1 MQEKSQ
7 PTEKPRSELPIEK
20 QANFEG
26 SWTNLMCERLRNP
39 EIREQIID
47 ILCEIEQLE
56 KDRPI
61 GKYIDDEGK
70 EWECF
75 IKDDKQANF
84 TRYYIP
90 RTREEIEKD
99 FDEDLQMV
107 GQYTPINFNGEGS
120 RLEDTVVGGR
130 ELVDLEAIYPST
142 GEKYT
147 EEMQNITESHEK
159 GHVLRTYNFVQS
171 QKKGLLR
178 RSHRNWGGVDARFRE
193 AFDFSKI
200 DYHGEYEKI
209 KENLIRT
216 GRKEKM
222 MEEKDARFICEA
234 YLRMP
239 MEIAER
245 MSQLKNYFGM
255 KNNEVFTK
263 EHLAYAKEHFISD
276 TTYDNNMTQ
285 FFQAIP
291 PEKEDAFIE
300 LINSAG
306 I

>member
-1 MQEKSQ
+1 MQEKLSSI
-7 PTEKPRSELPIEK
+7 EKRRSELPIEQ

-39 EIREQIID
+39 EIRKQIID
-47 ILCEIEQLE
+47 ILYEIEQSE
-56 KDRPI
+56 KDSPV
-61 GKYIDDEGK
+61 GKNPADESR
-70 EWECF
+70 ECF
-75 IKDDKQANF
+75 IKDDKQTNF
-84 TRYYIP
+84 TRYYVP
-90 RTREEIEKD
+90 RKREEIEKD

-107 GQYTPINFNGEGS
+107 EQYTPINFSGKGS
-120 RLEDTVVGGR
+120 RLEDEVVGGR
-130 ELVDLEAIYPST
+130 EFVDLKAIYPST
-142 GEKYT
+142 GEKFT
-147 EEMQNITESHEK
+147 EKMRNFTESHEK

-171 QKKGLLR
+171 RKKGLLR
-178 RSHRNWGGVDARFRE
+178 RYHRNWEGADARFRN

-200 DYHGEYEKI
+200 DYHDEYEKI
-209 KENLIRT
+209 KENFIRT
-216 GRKEKM
+216 ERKGKL
-222 MEEKDARFICEA
+222 MEEKDARLICEG

-255 KNNEVFTK
+255 KSNEVFTK

-276 TTYDNNMTQ
+276 TSYDNNMTH
-285 FFQAIP
+285 FFQAITT
-291 PEKEDAFIE
+291 EKEGAFIE